1 MLRLFLKIT
10 LLLALYSIG
19 IGCKDHAPLERTT
32 ASRVAVLKGTFRTE
46 NPDEINFPVKVLF
59 AIDASAS
66 MGFVMPDGSGA
77 GADPYGLRLD
87 AAREFID
94 RYNSEYDDVSFE
106 VMIWN
111 SAVTAVTQNSDG
123 QNDFTK
129 DPDELNDILSFN
141 ANDTTTNYL
150 GTLSTIYSDI
160 QRDIIDA
167 ENQDNLTRTK
177 YIVIFL
183 SDGQPD
189 SGTGIDA
196 IGKITDSVEDIVDM
210 VELWGVGSFNFHTFL
225 LEDPA
230 LDSDELAAAGQILEE
245 MAQAGGGQFQRFDNA
260 DSINFNIV
268 DLRLTVEYV
277 VKYIVA
283 YNFNAQPGIDSL
295 LPDTDGD
302 GLTDEEELIYGS
314 DPGARD
320 TDYDGMSD
328 YFEKLISAPG
338 NERDPLIFDSPC
350 DLGAE
355 EVWPDTDTDGLTD
368 CEEYIQGTKR
378 KIADTDY
385 DGMPDYIEHL
395 AGTSPIEVQDTD
407 DMDFDGRVDAL
418 EVHHHTNVKSADPII
433 HERFSYQ
440 YEIID
445 RGLVELNQGTE
456 SESYV
461 REFEFTISNIHLLDT
476 GLRTDMD
483 GHLAGDNLIQ
493 LYVAQVPSDQPE
505 STPLFRRATVTVN
518 ISETDKTI
526 EFTPDNFELIP

>member
-1 MLRLFLKIT
+1 VKKLISYSSFL
-10 LLLALYSIG
+10 LASLLALW
-19 IGCKDHAPLERTT
+19 GCKDHAPLERTT
-32 ASRVAVLKGTFRTE
+32 ASSVAVLKGTFRTE

-66 MGFVMPDGSGA
+66 MGFVMPDGGGA

-87 AAREFID
+87 AARSFIE

-111 SAVTAVTQNSDG
+111 SAVTSVTQNADG

-150 GTLSTIYSDI
+150 GTLSTIYTDI
-160 QRDIIDA
+160 QRDITEA
-167 ENQDNLTRTK
+167 ENQDNLSRTK

-189 SGTGIDA
+189 SGTGIDSQK
-196 IGKITDSVEDIVDM
+196 KITDSVEDIVDM
-210 VELWGVGSFNFHTFL
+210 VENWGVGSFNFHTFL

-230 LDSDELAAAGQILEE
+230 LSEDELAEAGQILEA
-245 MAQAGGGQFQRFDNA
+245 MAESGNGQYQRFDNA
-260 DSINFNIV
+260 DSIDFNIV
-268 DLRLTVEYV
+268 DLRLTVEYM

-283 YNFNAQPGIDSL
+283 FNFNVQPGVDSL
-295 LPDTDGD
+295 LLDSDGD

-314 DPGARD
+314 DPGMRD
-320 TDYDGMSD
+320 TDDDGMSD
-328 YFEKLISAPG
+328 YFEKLISSPG
-338 NERDPLIFDSPC
+338 NERDPLVFDSPC

-385 DGMPDYIEHL
+385 DGIPDYIEHL

-407 DMDFDGRVDAL
+407 DTDFDSSVDRL
-418 EVHHHTNVKSADPII
+418 EVHNHTNVKSADPILQ
-433 HERFSYQ
+433 ERYAYQ
-440 YEIID
+440 YTIID
-445 RGLVELNQGTE
+445 RGLVQLNQGTE
-456 SESYV
+456 SESFV
-461 REFEFTISNIHLLDT
+461 REFEFTIDNIHLLDT
-476 GLRTDMD
+476 GYRLDD
-483 GHLAGDNLIQ
+483 ENHLPGDNTIQ
-493 LYVAQVPSDQPE
+493 LYIAEVPSDQPN

-518 ISETDKTI
+518 INDSDKVI
-526 EFTPDNFELIP
+526 EMTPDNFELVP

>member
-1 MLRLFLKIT
+1 MRLLKN
-10 LLLALYSIG
+10 LLLMSLAFAV
-19 IGCKDHAPLERTT
+19 GCNDHAPLERTT
-32 ASRVAVLKGTFRTE
+32 ESSVAVLKGTFRTE

-111 SAVTAVTQNSDG
+111 SAVTAVTQNADG

-141 ANDTTTNYL
+141 ANDTTTNYI
-150 GTLSTIYSDI
+150 GTLNTIYADI
-160 QRDIIDA
+160 QRDIFDA
-167 ENQDNLTRTK
+167 ENADNLSRTK

-196 IGKITDSVEDIVDM
+196 IQRITDSVSDIVDM
-210 VELWGVGSFNFHTFL
+210 VENWGVGSFNFHTFL

-230 LDSDELAAAGQILEE
+230 LDETELAAAGQILEA
-245 MAQAGGGQFQRFDNA
+245 MAEAGNGQYRRFENA

-268 DLRLTVEYV
+268 DLRLTVEYI

-283 YNFNAQPGIDSL
+283 YNFNVKPGVDNLLVDS
-295 LPDTDGD
+295 DGD

-314 DPGARD
+314 DPALRD
-320 TDYDGMSD
+320 SDDDGMSD
-328 YFEKLISAPG
+328 YFEKLVSSPG
-338 NERDPLIFDSPC
+338 NERDPLVFDSPC
-350 DLGAE
+350 DPAADNS
-355 EVWPDTDTDGLTD
+355 WPDTDTDGLTD

-385 DGMPDYIEHL
+385 DGIPDYIEHL

-407 DMDFDGRVDAL
+407 DTDFDGSVDWL
-418 EVHHHTNVKSADPII
+418 EVHYHTNVKSADPII
-433 HERFSYQ
+433 QQRYA
-440 YEIID
+440 YRYDIID
-445 RGLVELNQGTE
+445 RGLVELNQGTD
-456 SESYV
+456 SESFV
-461 REFEFTISNIHLLDT
+461 REFEFTISNIHLMDT
-476 GLRTDMD
+476 NYGNDATGQLP
-483 GHLAGDNLIQ
+483 GDNTIQ
-493 LYVAQVPSDQPE
+493 LYIAQVPSDQPE

-518 ISETDKTI
+518 IRDTDKVI
-526 EFTPDNFELIP
+526 EMTPDNFELVP